1 MIGGA
6 MGVGKTTVSKL
17 LCKQLPKCVYLD
29 GDWCWCMDPFVVCD
43 ETKALVVDNI
53 CHTLNNFIKCSV
65 FENVVFAW
73 VLHEQSIIDAIVSRL
88 DTNELNIVSV
98 SLVADENILKARL
111 QKDID
116 AGLRSSDV
124 IDRSLARLP
133 LYENLNTIKIDTD
146 NLTAEQIV
154 LKILCLTNYNA

>member
-1 MIGGA
+1 

-17 LCKQLPKCVYLD
+17 LCKKLPKCVYLD
-29 GDWCWCMDPFVVCD
+29 GDWCWNMDPFVVCD
-43 ETKALVVDNI
+43 ETKAMVVDNI
-53 CHTLNNFIKCSV
+53 CHMLNNFIKCSV

-73 VLHEQSIIDAIVSRL
+73 VLHEQNIIDGIVSCL
-88 DTNELNIVSV
+88 DTEELNIVSV
-98 SLVADENILKARL
+98 SLVASENILKSRL

-124 IDRSLARLP
+124 IDRSIVMLP

-146 NLTAEQIV
+146 NLTAEQV
-154 LKILCLTNYNA
+154 AQKIADVGQIS

>member
-1 MIGGA
+1 

-73 VLHEQSIIDAIVSRL
+73 VLNEQSIIDGIVSHL
-88 DTNELNIVSV
+88 DTDDLNIISV
-98 SLVADENILKARL
+98 SLVVSESELKARL
-111 QKDID
+111 QNDID

-124 IDRSLARLP
+124 IGRSISRLS

-146 NLTAEQIV
+146 NLTVEQV
-154 LKILCLTNYNA
+154 VQKIIDIGQIS